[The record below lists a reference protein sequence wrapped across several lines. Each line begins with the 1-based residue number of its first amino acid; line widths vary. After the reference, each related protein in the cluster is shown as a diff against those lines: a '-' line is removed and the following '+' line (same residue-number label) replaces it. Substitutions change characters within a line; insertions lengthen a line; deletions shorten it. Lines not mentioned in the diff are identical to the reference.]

1 MSIIG
6 TYAGTMFVA
15 GDPPYHIPKFGFLVE
30 YLEGRNANSP
40 PLVLQIYLP
49 GDGDESPTYGFDLP
63 PPPNDTPR
71 DPLLSEE
78 SYVGSLI
85 PILLAPFVVPSEGMI
100 KVRMKRGDDHV
111 RLGSLVVRTAPPVPT
126 PGGLFVVQD
135 SEPG

>member
-6 TYAGTMFVA
+6 KYAGTMFVA

-78 SYVGSLI
+78 SYVGSMI
-85 PILLAPFVVPSEGMI
+85 PILLAPFIVPSEG
-100 KVRMKRGDDHV
+100 MKRGDDHV
-111 RLGSLVVRTAPPVPT
+111 RIGSLVVLTAPPVPK
-126 PGGLFVVQD
+126 PGTLWAVQD
-135 SEPG
+135 SELG